1 MYYICSMEKV
11 IYIYSLKDP
20 RDYQIKYIGK
30 TIDIDRRYKQHI
42 KNYTNKKS
50 LKNSWISS
58 LLQYGLQP
66 MLEIVEICD
75 ESKWQE
81 REQYWIKYYKELGFD
96 LKNMTNGGDGNTGLK
111 MSDTSKEK
119 IRRANL
125 GKKSSKEKIAKI
137 SNWAK
142 GNNKIQKNLKLGSK
156 KSQIPIIQ
164 KTKDGEI
171 IKEWES
177 LQQAADELGIER
189 SNISHC
195 LRGRIKTSG
204 GYIWEYARSSNT
216 QLSTKSEAQPI
227 SFAVGG

>member
-1 MYYICSMEKV
+1 MHYICSMKKMV
-11 IYIYSLKDP
+11 YIYGLKDP

-30 TIDIDRRYKQHI
+30 ASDINKRYKQHI
-42 KNYTNKKS
+42 ENYTNKKS
-50 LKNSWISS
+50 LKSSWVLS
-58 LLQYGLQP
+58 LLRSGLLP
-66 MLEIVEICD
+66 ILEIVEICD

-111 MSDTSKEK
+111 MTDASKEK
-119 IRRANL
+119 IRFANL

-142 GNNKIQKNLKLGSK
+142 GNDKIKNNLILGSK

-164 KTKDGEI
+164 KSKDGEI
-171 IKEWES
+171 INQWNS

-204 GYIWEYARSSNT
+204 GYIWEYV
-216 QLSTKSEAQPI
+216 KK
-227 SFAVGG
+227 